1 LRSSVYNR
9 DLDLSDSLMKAT
21 IAITMGDP
29 CGIGPE
35 VIVKALSD
43 HTLYNVCRPF
53 VIGHAGWMEQTAARF
68 APALS
73 CRPITRR
80 SDARFQAGVLEVLDI
95 GGAEMTGVRHGDP
108 RAATAAFSA
117 LTHATDMALS
127 GEIDGITT
135 APIHKAQMKQ
145 VGFPAPG
152 HTEFLAH
159 RAGVTSF
166 GMMMVGGGL
175 KITLATIHLSLKEAA
190 RIQADAVLS
199 AIRLTHRAM
208 GSDFGMK
215 AAHIAVAALNPHGGE
230 EGLFGDEEQRE
241 IAPAVRK
248 AQSEGIT
255 ASGPYPADTLFYHLK
270 RGRFDAAVALY
281 HDQALI
287 PIKLLAF
294 GDAVNV
300 TLGLP
305 FVRTSVDHGTAY
317 DIAGRG
323 LADEGSLKAALLLAA
338 QMAAHRKREVVQT

>member
-1 LRSSVYNR
+1 
-9 DLDLSDSLMKAT
+9 MKPI
-21 IAITMGDP
+21 IAITTGDL

-43 HTLYNVCRPF
+43 DMLHTVCRPF
-53 VIGHAGWMEQTAARF
+53 VIGSAGWISHAAARF

-73 CRPITRR
+73 IRPIQAL
-80 SDARFQAGVLEVLDI
+80 SEAHFDAGVLDILDDPHP
-95 GGAEMTGVRHGDP
+95 MDLTGLSYGQPDL
-108 RAATAAFSA
+108 RAAAAAFSA
-117 LTHATDMALS
+117 LTRATDMALA
-127 GEIDGITT
+127 GEVDGITT

-152 HTEFLAH
+152 HTEFLAD
-159 RAGVTSF
+159 RAGVKSF

-175 KITLATIHLSLKEAA
+175 KITLATIHLALREAA
-190 RIQADAVLS
+190 RIRMAEILS
-199 AIRLTHRAM
+199 AIRLTHQAM
-208 GSDFGMK
+208 SRDFGMK
-215 AAHIAVAALNPHGGE
+215 DAKIAVAALNPHGGE

-241 IAPAVRK
+241 VAPAVQA
-248 AQSEGIT
+248 AQEEGIG
-255 ASGPYPADTLFYHLK
+255 ASGPYPADTLFFHLK

-305 FVRTSVDHGTAY
+305 FVRTSVDHGTAH

-323 LADEGSLKAALLLAA
+323 IADAGSLKTAVLLAA
-338 QMAAHRKREVVQT
+338 QMAGHRKLARNDVEGGTRAG

>member
-1 LRSSVYNR
+1 
-9 DLDLSDSLMKAT
+9 MKPI
-21 IAITMGDP
+21 IAITLGDL

-43 HTLYNVCRPF
+43 DTLYAVCRPF
-53 VIGHAGWMEQTAARF
+53 VVGHAGWMDQAAARF
-68 APALS
+68 APSLS
-73 CRPITRR
+73 LRAIT
-80 SDARFQAGVLEVLDI
+80 SLSEARFGAGMLEVLSSPHPIDL
-95 GGAEMTGVRHGDP
+95 TGLEYGRPDL
-108 RAATAAFSA
+108 RAAAVAFSA
-117 LTHATDMALS
+117 LTRAADMALS

-152 HTEFLAH
+152 HTEFLAD
-159 RAGVTSF
+159 RSGTKSF

-175 KITLATIHLSLKEAA
+175 KITLATIHLALREAVQIRMA
-190 RIQADAVLS
+190 SVLS
-199 AIRLTHRAM
+199 AIRLTHQSMRV
-208 GSDFGMK
+208 DFGMNQAK
-215 AAHIAVAALNPHGGE
+215 IAVAALNPHGGE

-241 IAPAVRK
+241 VVPAVQA
-248 AQSEGIT
+248 AQAEGID

-323 LADEGSLKAALLLAA
+323 IADAGSLKAALLLAA
-338 QMAAHRKREVVQT
+338 QMAKNRKDNS

>member
-1 LRSSVYNR
+1 
-9 DLDLSDSLMKAT
+9 MKPT
-21 IAITMGDP
+21 IAITTGDL

-43 HTLYNVCRPF
+43 RALHAVCRPF
-53 VIGHAGWMEQTAARF
+53 VIGPAEWISQAAARF
-68 APALS
+68 SQALS
-73 CRPITRR
+73 IRPIQTL
-80 SDARFQAGVLEVLDI
+80 SEARFDADVLDVLDDPHP
-95 GGAEMTGVRHGDP
+95 MDLTGLSYGQPDP
-108 RAATAAFSA
+108 RAAAAAFAA
-117 LTHATDMALS
+117 LARATDMALA
-127 GEIDGITT
+127 GEVDGITT

-152 HTEFLAH
+152 HTEFLAD
-159 RAGVTSF
+159 RAGIKSF

-175 KITLATIHLSLKEAA
+175 KITLATIHLALREAA
-190 RIQADAVLS
+190 RIRKAEVLS

-208 GSDFGMK
+208 YRDFGIK
-215 AAHIAVAALNPHGGE
+215 EAKIAVAALNPHGGE
-230 EGLFGDEEQRE
+230 GGLFGDEEQRE
-241 IAPAVRK
+241 VHPAVQA
-248 AQSEGIT
+248 AQEEGIG
-255 ASGPYPADTLFYHLK
+255 ASGPYPADTLFFHLR

-323 LADEGSLKAALLLAA
+323 IADAGSLKSALLLAA
-338 QMAAHRKREVVQT
+338 QMARHRKSGHNDIECRPRTG